1 VLAVQDLSSE
11 RLVEILISFDFNKP
25 AFYVYI
31 VGCWQ
36 QMLERMEGMH
46 EQVERLLLE
55 KDVLNGHVLVS
66 GARAFPNHPSLK
78 HDLLLYC
85 REKKEYL
92 QELIALR
99 KMAAQDELD
108 MSEATRILS
117 GFTVAQISLF
127 LKLQVE
133 KGLLVPD
140 SLAGLYRFVSRH
152 FYTSKATMISEK
164 SLKREYED
172 VKFSTAYKMYLVLLE
187 FIEWLDELFQVKS
200 FKPA

>member
-1 VLAVQDLSSE
+1 
-11 RLVEILISFDFNKP
+11 
-25 AFYVYI
+25 
-31 VGCWQ
+31 
-36 QMLERMEGMH
+36 
-46 EQVERLLLE
+46 
-55 KDVLNGHVLVS
+55 
-66 GARAFPNHPSLK
+66 
-78 HDLLLYC
+78 LYC

-108 MSEATRILS
+108 MSEASRILS